1 MMADWLNHKLCLW
14 IISGL
19 NKSYWQRDSNIWDQI
34 RRYLN
39 AVKASYYKSNALSTG
54 LSLLAAIQK

>member
-1 MMADWLNHKLCLW
+1 MMADWLNYKLCLW

-19 NKSYWQRDSNIWDQI
+19 NKLYWQGDLNIWDQI

-39 AVKASYYKSNALSTG
+39 AVEAFYYKSNALGTG